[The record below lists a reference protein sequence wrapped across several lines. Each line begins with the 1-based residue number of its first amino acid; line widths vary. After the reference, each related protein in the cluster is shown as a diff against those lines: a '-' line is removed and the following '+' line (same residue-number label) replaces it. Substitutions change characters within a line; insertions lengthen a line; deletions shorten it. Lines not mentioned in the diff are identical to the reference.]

1 MEFYEDF
8 SKDQSVIAPSG
19 HKFDI
24 PAFPDTTG
32 ANEKVLELGKSMWRL
47 VDEWSSEL
55 KAVRGDQR
63 FSAFG
68 RAEKVLPIAEE
79 AHLRLIGAWNLAT
92 TYEREIDDREQAIIR
107 IPKIDG
113 TYSVAHLEDR
123 EIRDWWARQNVQ
135 TRSNFME
142 QSREPGSDAE
152 RMALA
157 ILRSPIPQSD
167 VEKTYFRRVWEDARR
182 AENPVEAEAIQLG
195 RQSLEWATKNI
206 QFVTVVTQ
214 NSFKDVPRERILR
227 FAVAQDK
234 VFAPYIER
242 LGFSQREIAQMQL
255 RMKHGQ

>member
-8 SKDQSVIAPSG
+8 SKDQSVITTSG

-24 PAFPDTTG
+24 PAFPDLTG
-32 ANEKVLELGKSMWRL
+32 ANEKVRELGKTVWAN
-47 VDEWSSEL
+47 VDEWSGNL
-55 KAVRGDQR
+55 KSVRADRR
-63 FSAFG
+63 FSDFG
-68 RAEKVLPIAEE
+68 RAEHLLPIAET
-79 AHLRLIGAWNLAT
+79 AHLRLLGAWNLAS
-92 TYEREIDDREQAIIR
+92 TYEMEINAREQAIIR
-107 IPKIDG
+107 IPKIEE
-113 TYSVAHLEDR
+113 THSVAHLEDR
-123 EIRDWWARQNVQ
+123 EIRDWWSRQSVQ
-135 TRSNFME
+135 TRAKFME

-182 AENPVEAEAIQLG
+182 AESPIEAEAIQLG
-195 RQSLEWATKNI
+195 RQSLEWVTKNI

-214 NSFKDVPRERILR
+214 SSFKDVPREKILR

-242 LGFSQREIAQMQL
+242 LGFSQREISQTQL
-255 RMKHGQ
+255 RMKHGH